1 MKNSVLVRITKIL
14 LGEFMYKILVVE
26 DEKNI
31 SNIIKYNLEK
41 DGYEVYVA
49 DDGVAGLDKYKEV
62 SPHLVLLDI
71 MMPKMD
77 GYEVCTEIRK
87 SSNVPI
93 IMLTA
98 RAEESDKVMGLELG
112 ADDYVTK
119 PFSIKELSARVK
131 ANLRRVPEDSSSDEG
146 NTVTIGELT
155 IAEDKFDVIKN
166 GQPLNLTRREF
177 DLVYFLIKNRPKVI
191 TREQL
196 LEDVWGYE
204 YYGDLRTVDVTMRRL
219 RAKLEDDSLNPKY
232 LQTKRGSG
240 YYFEMNV

>member
-1 MKNSVLVRITKIL
+1 
-14 LGEFMYKILVVE
+14 MYKILVVE

-49 DDGVAGLDKYKEV
+49 DDGVAGLDKYNEV

-71 MMPKMD
+71 MMPEMD
-77 GYEVCTEIRK
+77 GYEVCKEIRK
-87 SSNVPI
+87 TSDVPI

-131 ANLRRVPEDSSSDEG
+131 ANLRRVPEDG
-146 NTVTIGELT
+146 ATNTGTTVTIGELV
-155 IAEDKFDVIKN
+155 IEEDKFDVIKN

-240 YYFEMNV
+240 YYFEMSV